1 MKQQQRQALEGAL
14 CCLPAA
20 AGVGALYLA
29 PFALALA
36 RSLSRG
42 IGGSFV
48 GLENYRELLANRAFL
63 LAAGHTLLF
72 WALALLFRR
81 RWGWALPW
89 CGRKAAAGRRPAAFS
104 RPWCRQPVPWRP

>member
-42 IGGSFV
+42 MGGGFV
-48 GLENYRELLANRAFL
+48 GL
-63 LAAGHTLLF
+63 
-72 WALALLFRR
+72 
-81 RWGWALPW
+81 
-89 CGRKAAAGRRPAAFS
+89 
-104 RPWCRQPVPWRP
+104 

>member
-1 MKQQQRQALEGAL
+1 MKQQKRQALEGAL

-42 IGGSFV
+42 MGGGFA
-48 GLENYRELLANRAFL
+48 GLENYRELE
-63 LAAGHTLLF
+63 AAGFGDLGTQ
-72 WALALLFRR
+72 ALM
-81 RWGWALPW
+81 
-89 CGRKAAAGRRPAAFS
+89 KHYEK
-104 RPWCRQPVPWRP
+104 

>member
-36 RSLSRG
+36 RLL
-42 IGGSFV
+42 GSAEDSDRV
-48 GLENYRELLANRAFL
+48 K
-63 LAAGHTLLF
+63 
-72 WALALLFRR
+72 
-81 RWGWALPW
+81 
-89 CGRKAAAGRRPAAFS
+89 KAIVY
-104 RPWCRQPVPWRP
+104 Q